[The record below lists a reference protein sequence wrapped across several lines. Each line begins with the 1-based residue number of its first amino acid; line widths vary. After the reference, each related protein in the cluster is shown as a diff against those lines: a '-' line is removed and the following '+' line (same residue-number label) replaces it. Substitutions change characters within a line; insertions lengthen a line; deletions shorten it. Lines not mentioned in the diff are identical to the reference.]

1 MVRKNPQDYFFDT
14 DFVVERTLYA
24 APPLSMAPSVYQDV
38 THHKWAVH
46 MPLSKPR
53 VFSYRDVS
61 ACEVAEKDTPPV
73 STPQNVKEWSHFM
86 LNPMSSAKRVTSDD
100 KSTCFSMGVV
110 VSLRH
115 THNAILQLPFLM
127 TPICKDSHAYLRIRS
142 EAEYL
147 HNEFLK
153 MMSEGDSK

>member
-1 MVRKNPQDYFFDT
+1 M
-14 DFVVERTLYA
+14 EL
-24 APPLSMAPSVYQDV
+24 
-38 THHKWAVH
+38 
-46 MPLSKPR
+46 
-53 VFSYRDVS
+53 
-61 ACEVAEKDTPPV
+61 KDTPPV